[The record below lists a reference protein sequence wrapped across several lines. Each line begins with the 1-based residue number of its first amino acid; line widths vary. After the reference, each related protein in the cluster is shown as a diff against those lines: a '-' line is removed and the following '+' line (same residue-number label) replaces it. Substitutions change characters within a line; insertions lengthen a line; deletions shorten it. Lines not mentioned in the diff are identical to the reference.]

1 MEVQD
6 HRNAQL
12 LELFLSHDP
21 PADPMAFAAD
31 PANENEGGE
40 ASVAVLPLYSVAD
53 VQRVL
58 CPEVRESMWA
68 WASMRGEVR
77 RWRKDV

>member
-1 MEVQD
+1 MQD

-31 PANENEGGE
+31 TATGNEGGDD
-40 ASVAVLPLYSVAD
+40 ACVAVLPLFSVAD
-53 VQRVL
+53 IQRVV
-58 CPEVRESMWA
+58 CPEVSESGWM
-68 WASMRGEVR
+68 GGGG
-77 RWRKDV
+77 DI

>member
-31 PANENEGGE
+31 ATAGEEEGGTG
-40 ASVAVLPLYSVAD
+40 VAVLPLYSVAD
-53 VQRVL
+53 VQRVV
-58 CPEVRESMWA
+58 CPEVRA
-68 WASMRGEVR
+68 CLVNG
-77 RWRKDV
+77 